1 MDNFI
6 IQRKNIFLFRF
17 KKMHRIIII
26 LILLLLSNCQRNP
39 VINTHGVVFLD
50 KKQKNIIINKS
61 NKNDVK
67 KVLGHP
73 STIGT
78 FDNSIWIYIE
88 RTRTKGKMLQFGRN
102 VINKNNVLALEFD
115 EYGIL
120 TKKDFYNKNQ
130 INKINFTKD
139 TTETITREKDFVYS
153 FLSSLRQKI
162 NKPLK
167 SK

>member
-1 MDNFI
+1 MHKI
-6 IQRKNIFLFRF
+6 IF
-17 KKMHRIIII
+17 I

-39 VINTHGVVFLD
+39 VINTHGVAFLD
-50 KKQKNIIINKS
+50 KKQKQLIIDKT
-61 NKNDVK
+61 NKNDVN

-88 RTRTKGKMLQFGRN
+88 KTSTKDNLLKFGQN
-102 VINKNNVLALEFD
+102 ITSKNNVLALEFN

-120 TKKDFYNKNQ
+120 TKKDFYNKKH
-130 INKINFTKD
+130 INKINFTKG
-139 TTETITREKDFVYS
+139 TTETITREKNFVYS

-162 NKPLK
+162 NKPAK
-167 SK
+167 RKKP

>member
-1 MDNFI
+1 
-6 IQRKNIFLFRF
+6 
-17 KKMHRIIII
+17 MHKITVI
-26 LILLLLSNCQRNP
+26 LIFLLLSNCNRNP
-39 VINTHGVVFLD
+39 VINTHGVPFLD
-50 KKQKNIIINKS
+50 IKQKNLIIQET

-73 STIGT
+73 STVAI

-88 RTRTKGKMLQFGRN
+88 RTRTRGKLLKFGQN
-102 VINKNNVLALEFD
+102 ITSKNNVLALEFN

-120 TKKDFYNKNQ
+120 IRKNFYNKSQ

-139 TTETITREKDFVYS
+139 TTATVSRESKFIYN

-162 NKPLK
+162 NKPAHK
-167 SK
+167 KKN

>member
-1 MDNFI
+1 
-6 IQRKNIFLFRF
+6 
-17 KKMHRIIII
+17 MHKIIII
-26 LILLLLSNCQRNP
+26 VILLLLSNCQRNP
-39 VINTHGVVFLD
+39 IIDTHGVAFLD
-50 KKQKNIIINKS
+50 KKQKQLIIDKT

-67 KVLGHP
+67 KALGHP

-88 RTRTKGKMLQFGRN
+88 RTRTRGKLLKIGQN
-102 VINKNNVLALEFD
+102 ITNKNNVLALEFN

-130 INKINFTKD
+130 INKIIFTKD
-139 TTETITREKDFVYS
+139 TTGTITREKNFVYS

-162 NKPLK
+162 NKPVQRTDP
-167 SK
+167 

>member
-1 MDNFI
+1 
-6 IQRKNIFLFRF
+6 
-17 KKMHRIIII
+17 MHKIIII
-26 LILLLLSNCQRNP
+26 VILLLLSNCQRNP
-39 VINTHGVVFLD
+39 IIDTHGIAFLD
-50 KKQKNIIINKS
+50 KKQKQLIIDKT

-67 KVLGHP
+67 KALGHP

-88 RTRTKGKMLQFGRN
+88 RTRTRGKLLKIGQN
-102 VINKNNVLALEFD
+102 ITNKNNVLALEFN

-130 INKINFTKD
+130 INKIIFTKD
-139 TTETITREKDFVYS
+139 TTGTITREKNFVYS

-162 NKPLK
+162 NKPVERK
-167 SK
+167 KR

>member
-1 MDNFI
+1 
-6 IQRKNIFLFRF
+6 
-17 KKMHRIIII
+17 MHKIIII

-50 KKQKNIIINKS
+50 KKQRNIIINKS

-78 FDNSIWIYIE
+78 FENSIWIYIE
-88 RTRTKGKMLQFGRN
+88 RTRTKGKMLEFGRN
-102 VINKNNVLALEFD
+102 IINKNNVLALEFN

-120 TKKDFYNKNQ
+120 IKKDFYDKGK

-139 TTETITREKDFVYS
+139 TTGTISREKNFVYS

-162 NKPLK
+162 NQPVKRK
-167 SK
+167 KD

>member
-1 MDNFI
+1 
-6 IQRKNIFLFRF
+6 
-17 KKMHRIIII
+17 MHKIIII
-26 LILLLLSNCQRNP
+26 VILLLLSNCQRNP
-39 VINTHGVVFLD
+39 IIDTHGVAFLD
-50 KKQKNIIINKS
+50 KKQKQLIIDKT

-67 KVLGHP
+67 KALGHP

-88 RTRTKGKMLQFGRN
+88 RTRTRGKLLKIGQN
-102 VINKNNVLALEFD
+102 ITNKNNVLALEFN

-130 INKINFTKD
+130 INKIIFTKD
-139 TTETITREKDFVYS
+139 TTGTITREKNFVYS

-162 NKPLK
+162 NKPVQRTNP
-167 SK
+167 